1 MPAIDRVKKLLS
13 TSDFMDESR
22 FPDWKIILKSILITI
37 STQKTKLA
45 SVTTSAQNVL
55 SLLMLGESEP
65 NAGVIR

>member
-22 FPDWKIILKSILITI
+22 FPDRKIILKSILITI

-55 SLLMLGESEP
+55 SLLMLGESEL
-65 NAGVIR
+65 NAGVVR